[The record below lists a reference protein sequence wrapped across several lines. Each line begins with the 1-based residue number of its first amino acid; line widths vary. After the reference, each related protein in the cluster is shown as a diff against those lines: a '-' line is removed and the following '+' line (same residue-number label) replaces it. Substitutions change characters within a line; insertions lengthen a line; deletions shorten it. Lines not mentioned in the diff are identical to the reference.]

1 MSVNITTDWVVRV
14 WHAVN
19 PHSHHPPI
27 MQVFYQGNKDRLVNQ
42 PCRVDGGRRTEKGE
56 KTQLFLLPHL
66 SPLTPFYCRSPLD
79 TNLYLSPVSAAVR
92 TKDGSFHFHQAL
104 LCWLIIQ
111 RFCNNHAIWTFPQI
125 KSLWF
130 NRSHCVLKHTCFKS
144 CMLGVCNMKQ
154 MLPIR
159 PRQARWHIP

>member
-1 MSVNITTDWVVRV
+1 MTCCKPPSPI
-14 WHAVN
+14 
-19 PHSHHPPI
+19 PPPPI
-27 MQVFYQGNKDRLVNQ
+27 LQVFYQGNKDRLVNR
-42 PCRVDGGRRTEKGE
+42 PCRVDGRRRGRGLRKVRRRSYFYCPT
-56 KTQLFLLPHL
+56 
-66 SPLTPFYCRSPLD
+66 SPLSLLFTVAHPLIQ
-79 TNLYLSPVSAAVR
+79 NLYLSPVSAAVR

-111 RFCNNHAIWTFPQI
+111 RFCNNHAICTFPQI